1 MHGASIGNRTLWGHR
16 LASTYAEFEA
26 VAHRPSGGDGGEGG
40 GDDSQSRQ
48 GQADPSP
55 PPQVSLDGFRQALR
69 QLDIPLTQAQAAEIF
84 AAMDLDQDGW
94 LECAH
99 RACLLSLFFGFRA
112 GANAARSAAGS
123 CRSCWPTNRS
133 PTAALALPELLP
145 VGGASRT
152 TTAVSD
158 RSLPTPACCLLS
170 TCWRRYEEFAQ
181 ELHLRHVHAD
191 HAATTV
197 CPAPPASVR
206 NLVIRTEAVA
216 EITLR

>member
-48 GQADPSP
+48 GQADSSP

-99 RACLLSLFFGFRA
+99 RACLLFSLFWFPCQRE
-112 GANAARSAAGS
+112 RRTEC
-123 CRSCWPTNRS
+123 CRE
-133 PTAALALPELLP
+133 LPELL
-145 VGGASRT
+145 ANQSIT
-152 TTAVSD
+152 HS
-158 RSLPTPACCLLS
+158 S
-170 TCWRRYEEFAQ
+170 TGFA
-181 ELHLRHVHAD
+181 
-191 HAATTV
+191 
-197 CPAPPASVR
+197 
-206 NLVIRTEAVA
+206 
-216 EITLR
+216 